1 MGGAGLALH
10 GANSVGCTA
19 GDSAFAPVTVP
30 LPWAFP
36 ITERSKIC
44 QLDYESFTDS
54 CLPADMN
61 PGGRIPRSWVSRAGH
76 SHGNPNM
83 SEFRACRR

>member
-1 MGGAGLALH
+1 MGAAGLALC
-10 GANSVGCTA
+10 ATKSLGCTA

-30 LPWAFP
+30 VSVDFP
-36 ITERSKIC
+36 STERFEIC

-61 PGGRIPRSWVSRAGH
+61 PGGRIPRSWVSHAGH
-76 SHGNPNM
+76 SHGNPKM
-83 SEFRACRR
+83 SEFRACRQ